1 MATLLMIDLGPCM
14 AECFVKWSRFVDRKI
29 IGSFM
34 LYRHDT
40 LQNKVCQACL
50 AKQMSHS

>member
-1 MATLLMIDLGPCM
+1 MASLLTIDLGPCV
-14 AECFVKWSRFVDRKI
+14 AECFVKWSRFVDHKI

-40 LQNKVCQACL
+40 LQNKVSGACL
-50 AKQMSHS
+50 AKQRSHS